1 MKSGKQSLIQAL
13 VASLLPVAAWGG
25 PVNINT
31 ADAATIARELDGI
44 GPSKAQAIV
53 EFRQQ
58 NGPFKSVEDLLKV
71 KGIGAR
77 MLEQNRS
84 SIQLGK
90 TAAPAQKAAAKQ

>member
-1 MKSGKQSLIQAL
+1 MKSGKRSLIQAL

-31 ADAATIARELDGI
+31 ADATTIARELDGI

-77 MLEQNRS
+77 VLEQNRA

-90 TAAPAQKAAAKQ
+90 TAAPAQKAATKQ